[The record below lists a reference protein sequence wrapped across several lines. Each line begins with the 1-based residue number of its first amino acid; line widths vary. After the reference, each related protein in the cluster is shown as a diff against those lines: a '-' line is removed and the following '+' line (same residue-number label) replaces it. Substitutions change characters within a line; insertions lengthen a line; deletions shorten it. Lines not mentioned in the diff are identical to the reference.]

1 MLKLKTEEL
10 ELRGVK
16 HEVSKKTNNVYY
28 IVYCEDMDGQPFNFL
43 CRKAEAFPEKL
54 DKGDTVVL
62 TLTYNRYK
70 SLEVEK
76 IDKVGA

>member
-1 MLKLKTEEL
+1 MLRLKTEEL

-16 HEVSKKTNNVYY
+16 HQVSSKTNNVYY
-28 IVYCEDMDGQPFNFL
+28 IIYAEDLDGQPFNFL

-62 TLTYNRYK
+62 HLTYNRYK

-76 IDKVGA
+76 IEKVGA

>member
-16 HEVSKKTNNVYY
+16 HQVSSKTNNVYY
-28 IVYCEDMDGQPFNFL
+28 IVYAEDLDGQPFNFL
-43 CRKAEAFPEKL
+43 CRNAEAFPEKL
-54 DKGDTVVL
+54 DKGDL
-62 TLTYNRYK
+62 IILHLTYNRYK

-76 IDKVGA
+76 IEKVK

>member
-16 HEVSKKTNNVYY
+16 DHKSQKTNSIYY
-28 IVYCEDMDGQPFNFL
+28 IVYCEDSKGEPFNFL
-43 CRKAEAFPEKL
+43 CRNIEAFPEKL
-54 DKGDTVVL
+54 DKGDIVVL
-62 TLTYNRYK
+62 TLTYNRFK

-76 IDKVGA
+76 IEKVGA